1 MEFNATFIVA
11 TVSFLVF
18 IFIMNKILY
27 KPMQNIVQQRQ
38 EYINGNFEV
47 VTSNKKRAQALID
60 DKNEKITSAQKQ
72 SKEIIMLKAQ
82 DSKQKKQDTLAG
94 AKEDAINQIEQHK
107 NSLESEKNNAKSVLK
122 SDVIDIAQKITSK
135 LMGQEVALV
144 NVDENAIN
152 NVLDN
157 AKEVQDA

>member
-144 NVDENAIN
+144 NIDENAIN